1 MISGG
6 RHNWSIGRASHD
18 LKVNSGGTPNQQLI
32 SHQNNGKDHT
42 MIAETFN
49 DIQANA

>member
-18 LKVNSGGTPNQQLI
+18 LKVNSGGTPNRQLI
-32 SHQNNGKDHT
+32 SHQNNGKGHT